1 MAGGNLILQA
11 APAWQ
16 NKKNYSKGIKNK
28 VRRRMYKK
36 KAKSDIVKIVD
47 SRISQ
52 HAETKHAIKTVSF
65 FAINDNPAVGQVHQ
79 IVPSISEVF
88 ADNGREGNRIQPTS
102 LKIDMQI
109 WHQAPTSINT
119 ENHCYYGIRVMIV
132 QPRQF
137 QGLTQIQAN
146 ADTWLS
152 SLLKEGGTNVA
163 FDQSQP
169 KSMTLPIN
177 SDEIITY
184 YDKKYYEHFP
194 RVNASATLPTN
205 YIYQLEHARQATKN
219 LSVSLKV
226 SKKTFKY
233 DALAGTGLTPN
244 NYNPVLI
251 IGIVNMN
258 GVVQSSSFG
267 YLNFTSKLAYKDF

>member
-1 MAGGNLILQA
+1 MYIPNNFVVEPPKGA
-11 APAWQ
+11 
-16 NKKNYSKGIKNK
+16 YSKISKRKRGRKG
-28 VRRRMYKK
+28 RKK
-36 KAKSDIVKIVD
+36 SVAVKTVEKIVD
-47 SRISQ
+47 KRITIK
-52 HAETKHAIKTVSF
+52 AEPKHAVKNVSF
-65 FAINDNPAVGQVHQ
+65 FGVNDNPSSGQIHQ

-88 ADNGREGNRIQPTS
+88 ADNGREGNRISPTS
-102 LKIDMQI
+102 LRLSLQL

-119 ENHCYYGIRVMIV
+119 ENHCYYGVRVMIV

-152 SLLKEGGTNVA
+152 SLLKDGGTNVA

-194 RVNASATLPTN
+194 RVNASAPLPTS
-205 YIYQLEHARQATKN
+205 YIYQFEHSKQATKN
-219 LSVSLKV
+219 LNISLKV

-233 DALAGTGLTPN
+233 DANVGTGLTPN
-244 NYNPVLI
+244 NYCPVLI
-251 IGIVNMN
+251 IGVVNMN
-258 GVVQSSSFG
+258 GVVQSSSFM
-267 YLNFTSKLAYKDF
+267 YLNYSSNLTYRDF

>member
-1 MAGGNLILQA
+1 MAGGNLILNS
-11 APAWQ
+11 APSWQ
-16 NKKNYSKGIKNK
+16 KMGNYKKGIKNK
-28 VRRRMYKK
+28 IRKRMYKK
-36 KAKSDIVKIVD
+36 KSSNAIVRIVD
-47 SRISQ
+47 KRISQ
-52 HAETKHAIKTVSF
+52 KAETKHAVKTVSF
-65 FAINDNPAVGQVHQ
+65 FSINDNPASGQVHQ
-79 IVPSISEVF
+79 VVPSISETF
-88 ADNGREGNRIQPTS
+88 ADNGREGNRIQPVS
-102 LKIDMQI
+102 LKLDLQL

-119 ENHCYYGIRVMIV
+119 ENHCYYGIRVMVV

-152 SLLKEGGTNVA
+152 SLLKEGGTNIA

-205 YIYQLEHARQATKN
+205 YIYQLEHSRQATKN
-219 LSVSLKV
+219 LSISLKV
-226 SKKTFKY
+226 AKKTFKY
-233 DALAGTGLTPN
+233 DANVGTGLTPN
-244 NYNPVLI
+244 NYCPVLI